1 MPRHTIIG
9 DRVEK
14 LVHLFTRIFSYP
26 KFIQIFLSE
35 IAASAVADSQ

>member
-1 MPRHTIIG
+1 MPRHSIIG

-26 KFIQIFLSE
+26 KFIRIFLSE
-35 IAASAVADSQ
+35 IVS